1 MQKVSDPA
9 KPALRKDRAEYVKQL
24 KVQLEGW
31 REEVDALM
39 ARMDR
44 SLAENREQAGREI
57 DDLLLKYEAAQE
69 KLLVLQQVN
78 EQIWND
84 LEAGIDQARADL
96 QHALDE
102 AWSRFE

>member
-1 MQKVSDPA
+1 MQKISVPA
-9 KPALRKDRAEYVKQL
+9 KPALRNDRADYVKQL
-24 KVQLEGW
+24 KAQLEGW

-39 ARMDR
+39 ERMDR
-44 SLAENREQAGREI
+44 SLAVNREQAGREI
-57 DDLLLKYEAAQE
+57 DDLLLKYEAAQD

-84 LEAGIDQARADL
+84 LETGVEQAWADL